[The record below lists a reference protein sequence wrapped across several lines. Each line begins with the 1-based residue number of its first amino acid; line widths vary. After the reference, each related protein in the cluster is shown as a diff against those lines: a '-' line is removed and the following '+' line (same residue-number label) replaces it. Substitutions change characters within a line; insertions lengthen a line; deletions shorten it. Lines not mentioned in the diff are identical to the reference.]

1 MSDRKTWQAMIHVIP
16 QGFPKEI
23 GHHFAIV
30 PRSYESLMRS
40 CDLYKYIFKADFKRM
55 ITNKV
60 CR

>member
-1 MSDRKTWQAMIHVIP
+1 MIHVIP

-23 GHHFAIV
+23 GHHFSIV
-30 PRSYESLMRS
+30 LRSYESLMRS